1 MKCNSKTKRKN
12 VKISKIV
19 RDHDN
24 YALLEIFYIHFRF
37 RPFLNEWETN
47 ESEICKFNKKC
58 NVANLR
64 HLSNGMLIM
73 IVNLIIQYN
82 ISKYKSISM

>member
-1 MKCNSKTKRKN
+1 MKCISKTKRKN
-12 VKISKIV
+12 DKISKIV

-47 ESEICKFNKKC
+47 ESEICKLNKKC
-58 NVANLR
+58 NVAILR
-64 HLSNGMLIM
+64 HFSNGMLIM
-73 IVNLIIQYN
+73 IVKLNIQ
-82 ISKYKSISM
+82 